1 MFVFYFSSAHCFP
14 VYIQV
19 LTSFIQAWNDF
30 GDMKAGRRQEKRCI
44 WLHCKASAGANIFS
58 GQPFF
63 QPLYFLK
70 KFLRR
75 QRLFF
80 YFSQFLG
87 RFFQFIV
94 FPTIFVGLFFS
105 HQFCLRQILFSANFF
120 LAKFSQ
126 IFFLIF

>member
-14 VYIQV
+14 VCIQV

-63 QPLYFLK
+63 QPFYFLK

-80 YFSQFLG
+80 YFSRFLG
-87 RFFQFIV
+87 RFFSL
-94 FPTIFVGLFFS
+94 LFF
-105 HQFCLRQILFSANFF
+105 RLFFWP
-120 LAKFSQ
+120 
-126 IFFLIF
+126 IFFPPILSSTNSFFSKFFFWPISAKYFF

>member
-14 VYIQV
+14 VCIQV

-63 QPLYFLK
+63 QPFYFLK

-80 YFSQFLG
+80 L
-87 RFFQFIV
+87 FQ
-94 FPTIFVGLFFS
+94 PIFRAFFS
-105 HQFCLRQILFSANFF
+105 VYCFSDYFCWPIFFPPILSPTNSFFSKFF
-120 LAKFSQ
+120 LAKFSK